1 MPLPDLPARVDW
13 HVRDARR
20 LFRISRFLGRPSTCA
35 SMRSVA
41 NHMHVKKATIF
52 YSWQSDIKAACK
64 RTLIGTA
71 LEGAA
76 KADAALWRDGRH
88 RD

>member
-1 MPLPDLPARVDW
+1 
-13 HVRDARR
+13 
-20 LFRISRFLGRPSTCA
+20 
-35 SMRSVA
+35 MRSVA
-41 NHMHVKKATIF
+41 THMHVKKATIF